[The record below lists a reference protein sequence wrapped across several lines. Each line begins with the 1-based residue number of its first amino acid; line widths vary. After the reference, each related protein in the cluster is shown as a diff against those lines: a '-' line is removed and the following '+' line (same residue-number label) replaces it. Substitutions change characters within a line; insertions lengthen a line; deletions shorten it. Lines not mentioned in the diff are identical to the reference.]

1 MNKNLEYTI
10 TLLQSNN
17 LDLSIKENKIKVYCE
32 YDNQRIAKISELS
45 KTLLSDFIF
54 NPDPSKGSSIGRL
67 EKFHK
72 DGNVFVFVKS
82 KSGCAG
88 QKAANIGLEY
98 EKQIFE
104 TIMKHPQSRHFNIKK
119 GGGSGATDLTIN
131 NKLRIEIKSSKDA
144 DFGQFT
150 IQYSDTRKTWFI
162 NETKKYLHSKDFYDN
177 IFNKYLIQ
185 FLNSS
190 AIFNESYSDLRI
202 KTLNNEKIIWG
213 IDVGPNT
220 KNTKQLL
227 EKYWFGGRE
236 SQYFTVDFS
245 DVAAY
250 YLNRGDDYIQIQG
263 RGLYAIKQNK
273 FGIPTFSDSC
283 KENAK
288 IRFRIKPHQKGG
300 KHSFM
305 VSVRVHIKPS
315 QFSIENPDILQKI
328 VDDTLTTQQSVL

>member
-1 MNKNLEYTI
+1 MNENLEQTI
-10 TLLQSNN
+10 RLLQSNN
-17 LDLSIKENKIKVYCE
+17 LDLSIKENKIKIYCE
-32 YDNQRIAKISELS
+32 HDSQRIAKISELS
-45 KTLLSDFIF
+45 KTLLSDFTF

-82 KSGCAG
+82 KNGCAG

-104 TIMKHPQSRHFNIKK
+104 TIMKHPQSQHFNIKK
-119 GGGSGATDLTIN
+119 GGGSGATDLSIN
-131 NKLRIEIKSSKDA
+131 DKLRIEIKSSKDA

-150 IQYSDTRKTWFI
+150 IQYNDTKKTWFI
-162 NETKKYLHSKDFYDN
+162 NETKKYLQSKHFYDN
-177 IFNKYLIQ
+177 IFGKYLIE
-185 FLNSS
+185 FLN
-190 AIFNESYSDLRI
+190 ANAAFNQSYSDLRI
-202 KTLNNEKIIWG
+202 KYLNGEKIIWG

-220 KNTKQLL
+220 KSTKHLL

-236 SQYFTVDFS
+236 SKYFTVDFT

-263 RGLYAIKQNK
+263 RGLYAIKPNNL
-273 FGIPTFSDSC
+273 GIPTFTDSC

-315 QFSIENPDILQKI
+315 QFSIENIDTLQKI
-328 VDDTLTTQQSVL
+328 IDNVLTV

>member
-1 MNKNLEYTI
+1 MNENLENTI
-10 TLLQSNN
+10 RLLQSNN
-17 LDLSIKENKIKVYCE
+17 LDLSIKENKIKIYCE
-32 YDNQRIAKISELS
+32 HDSQRIAKISELN
-45 KTLLSDFIF
+45 KTLLSDFVF

-72 DGNVFVFVKS
+72 SGNVFVFVKS
-82 KSGCAG
+82 KNGCAG
-88 QKAANIGLEY
+88 QRAANIGIEY
-98 EKQIFE
+98 EKQVLDA
-104 TIMKHPQSRHFNIKK
+104 IMQHPQSRYFHIKK

-150 IQYSDTRKTWFI
+150 IQHNETRKTWFI

-177 IFNKYLIQ
+177 IFNKYLIH
-185 FLNSS
+185 FLN
-190 AIFNESYSDLRI
+190 ANATFNQNYSDLRV
-202 KTLNNEKIIWG
+202 KRLNSEKIIWG

-220 KNTKQLL
+220 KITKQLL
-227 EKYWFGGRE
+227 EKQWFGGRE
-236 SQYFTVDFS
+236 SKYFTVDFS

-263 RGLYAIKQNK
+263 RGLYAIKPNSLA
-273 FGIPTFSDSC
+273 IPTFSDSC

-315 QFSIENPDILQKI
+315 QFSIENPHVLQKI
-328 VDDTLTTQQSVL
+328 VNDALTV